1 MNMQNK
7 VPTNF
12 KALIRAR
19 IAEGEMQDDAEQ
31 AGLIDELSR
40 LSDALAASEYLFNGW
55 RSKIRRTTTPVKM
68 PLGVYVWGG
77 VGRGKTHLMNAFY
90 EAVPTQYKWRIHFH
104 RFMLWVH
111 EQNGKLAG
119 EQDPLKHIAKKVSV
133 KNRLLCL
140 DEFMVTDI
148 ADAMILHRLLKHLYH
163 QGVVIVTTSN
173 IEPDGLYHN
182 GLQRDLFLPA
192 IELIKRHSAV
202 IEVRGSS
209 DFRKQAW
216 ICEEIY
222 YSPLGEEADQGLARC
237 HTQLTGYPEPRP
249 TQLMVA
255 GRSIDAISVADD
267 VAWFDFKNIC
277 QTYRSQKDYIQLSNQ
292 FSTLIVSDVPELGP
306 DDDAAARRFINLI
319 DTAYDYGVN
328 LLVSAAKPPDSI
340 YTGLHLQRPFKRTAS
355 RLWEMS
361 TPGYLTRPRKLA

>member
-1 MNMQNK
+1 MSVQK
-7 VPTNF
+7 VSLDF
-12 KALIRAR
+12 KAVMQAQ
-19 IAEGEMQDDAEQ
+19 IASGEMQADAEQ
-31 AGLIDELSR
+31 AGLINELSR
-40 LSDALAASEYLFNGW
+40 LSQALSVNEHQFNGW
-55 RSKIRRTTTPVKM
+55 RSKLRRASTPVKV
-68 PLGVYVWGG
+68 PRGVYAWGG
-77 VGRGKTHLMNAFY
+77 VGRGKTHIMNAFY
-90 EAVPTQYKWRIHFH
+90 DAAPTQHKWRIHFH

-111 EQNGKLAG
+111 EQKNKLAA
-119 EQDPLKHIAKKVSV
+119 EQDPLKHIAKKLSL
-133 KNRLLCL
+133 KYRLLCL

-202 IEVRGSS
+202 VEVAGSS
-209 DFRKQAW
+209 DFRKQTW

-222 YSPLGEEADQGLARC
+222 YSPLGEAADQGLLHSHAL
-237 HTQLTGYPEPRP
+237 LTGYSEPKL
-249 TQLMVA
+249 TQLMVS
-255 GRSIDAISVADD
+255 GRLINAISVVDD
-267 VAWFDFKNIC
+267 VAWFDFRTIC

-292 FSTLIVSDVPELGP
+292 FNTLIVSDVPELGP

-319 DTAYDYGVN
+319 DTAYDHNVN
-328 LLVSAAKPPDSI
+328 MLVSAAKPPDSI
-340 YTGLHLQRPFKRTAS
+340 YAGQSLQAPFKRTAS

-361 TPGYLTRPRKLA
+361 TTGYLTRPQELV